1 MEKKVFNYLRFKPS
15 QSADKGLISELAKC
29 PFDYIF
35 TPTTSQEEVF
45 NKFKYISDDLETGKN
60 ACMIVLGSSNSG
72 KRYSLFGEFPAYTGI
87 IIRIV
92 EDLLHSEYANQYKI
106 FFKITDI
113 HGNFLIHSKTNT
125 DNRIHIK
132 VESSMI
138 DIIQVV
144 QNEKISE
151 QTIVYKLILSNTSRN
166 HESELT
172 IIQMSD
178 SFDNLKA
185 FISFMY
191 GYKIIINQLS
201 NLIFSSTDII
211 TKVSVLFTCK
221 EEKKDVKKLISGFS
235 LKDISDCK
243 CEESTETLG
252 NESENLKNRIVELE
266 NKLKTTNSK
275 LFDAEKRAHEYYECY
290 HKTLLLINKDSTQNA
305 FLNSQNESL
314 IRQIRKETSILQAL
328 ESKFQA
334 LFETCTKSH
343 ESTYIEFDNC
353 IDSLVK
359 SESSL
364 ELNVTDTLNLG
375 ITQVKLSLIPD
386 PQISPYS
393 EELKQALEGNSEL
406 TKDIQI
412 LQLKNQLIE
421 ASVLNA
427 NLSRMVRSFDW
438 KMAMIKHRYEM
449 KRLITKQQQERIKS
463 LEEMLEY
470 LSNSFYRLKNN
481 IPENDFGIE
490 KLFEKHCFR
499 AINDSQQLVSEYKKS
514 MQTMEMKVSEC
525 YRKESKN

>member
-1 MEKKVFNYLRFKPS
+1 M
-15 QSADKGLISELAKC
+15 
-29 PFDYIF
+29 
-35 TPTTSQEEVF
+35 
-45 NKFKYISDDLETGKN
+45 
-60 ACMIVLGSSNSG
+60 
-72 KRYSLFGEFPAYTGI
+72 
-87 IIRIV
+87 
-92 EDLLHSEYANQYKI
+92 
-106 FFKITDI
+106 
-113 HGNFLIHSKTNT
+113 
-125 DNRIHIK
+125 
-132 VESSMI
+132 
-138 DIIQVV
+138 
-144 QNEKISE
+144 
-151 QTIVYKLILSNTSRN
+151 
-166 HESELT
+166 
-172 IIQMSD
+172 
-178 SFDNLKA
+178 
-185 FISFMY
+185 
-191 GYKIIINQLS
+191 
-201 NLIFSSTDII
+201 
-211 TKVSVLFTCK
+211 
-221 EEKKDVKKLISGFS
+221 
-235 LKDISDCK
+235 
-243 CEESTETLG
+243 
-252 NESENLKNRIVELE
+252 
-266 NKLKTTNSK
+266 
-275 LFDAEKRAHEYYECY
+275 
-290 HKTLLLINKDSTQNA
+290 
-305 FLNSQNESL
+305 
-314 IRQIRKETSILQAL
+314 QAL